1 MGRLFFILGIIVL
14 VLLLLLFVPID
25 LETDAY
31 YDMNGRKLAFS
42 VNAYRIIPLVGGYV
56 ATYPGGLAFHITKK
70 KAVVLPYSQVKDEQK
85 RFSVMRTFWLKKAC
99 FHAET
104 GAEYLLPIMLMQR
117 GLQIYALTKQGK
129 KTKLENELWLSH
141 GDTLKLSVNFLV
153 QFNIFKLLRSILK
166 NVKEK

>member
-31 YDMNGRKLAFS
+31 YDINGRKLAFS
-42 VNAYRIIPLVGGYV
+42 VNAYRLIPLVGGYV
-56 ATYPGGLAFHITKK
+56 ATYPGGIAFHLTKK

-85 RFSVMRTFWLKKAC
+85 RFSFMRTFWLKNAR
-99 FHAET
+99 FHIET
-104 GAEYLLPIMLMQR
+104 GAEYLFPVLLLQR
-117 GLQIYALTKQGK
+117 CLQIYTLTKKGK
-129 KTKLENELWLSH
+129 KTELENELWLSN
-141 GDTLKLSVNFLV
+141 GDTLKLSANFLIR
-153 QFNIFKLLRSILK
+153 FTIYKLLRSILK